1 MLYLPS
7 AFVTLVLPYLLFTI
21 YKLRRSRRQLCI
33 SERRLKST
41 VEGSGDTLWDWNI
54 KTGEVLRINDKYMMD
69 RNTIIDVPPNK
80 ALIHP
85 NDIAQVELLLK
96 QHFAEQTAFFEA
108 SYRIKDS
115 FDRWHWVLDRGKII
129 EKDTNLNPLRMTGTV
144 RDITQLKSTEARLN
158 LFAKCVESLTDALA
172 IYDKNFNLVDLN
184 PSFLSQFGGNR
195 DNYLNKPFTLPGY
208 EQSYIDDIK
217 NTVRLTDH
225 WQQEV
230 KLRNSERKLLPI
242 EISIDEIK
250 NEHNQICNYVI
261 VYSDLTERKK
271 AESQL
276 HNLSNRDRTTGLP
289 NRNLFFTDLKKL
301 AKQDSHHALLVFDLD
316 NFKKINDSL
325 GHQLGD
331 SLLAKL
337 AMRLSKLTR
346 EKDVFY
352 RLGGDEFALVMSGT
366 NDIHTI
372 TRMAKQFLAAIA
384 TPFKMAGHELVI
396 TSSVGIVLFP
406 EDGNTPELLLKNA
419 DTAMYH
425 AKKKGNSYLFF
436 NDTMNRQAVKRLQIE
451 NLMRF
456 GLKEDHFE
464 VYYQPKMNIRT
475 GKFTGMEALVRF
487 ITPKKGIISPG
498 VFIPIAEETGQIIEI
513 GEVVLHKACRDVKAW
528 LDAGLFNGR
537 VAVNL
542 SAKQFSLP
550 DLTTRIDVI
559 LQNHALPSYFLE
571 LEITEGTVM
580 DDPQDAISIMRSLSA
595 RGIHLAMDDFGTG
608 YSSLAYLKQFPLNT
622 LKVDKAFIDD
632 MQTERGRNMVD
643 SIVTIAHNLDLHVVA
658 EGVEQAEQI
667 AILKEL
673 NCETMQ
679 GYYYSKPLSRAE
691 FTEFLK
697 KQQNQAALS
706 LVQQA

>member
-1 MLYLPS
+1 MLL
-7 AFVTLVLPYLLFTI
+7 LLPYLLFVI
-21 YKLRRSRRQLCI
+21 YKLKRSRHQLRI
-33 SERRLKST
+33 SEHRLKST

-54 KTGEVLRINDKYMMD
+54 KTGEVIRINDKYTAD
-69 RNTIIDVPPNK
+69 TNNAAGFPPNRD
-80 ALIHP
+80 LIHP
-85 NDIAQVELLLK
+85 HDLQHVEKALK
-96 QHFAEQTAFFEA
+96 KHFAEHTAFFEA

-115 FDRWHWVLDRGKII
+115 LERWHWVLDRGKII
-129 EKDTNLNPLRMTGTV
+129 EKDVNLNPLRMTGTV
-144 RDITQLKSTEARLN
+144 RDISQLKSTEARLN
-158 LFAKCVESLTDALA
+158 LFAKCVESLTDAIA
-172 IYDKNFNLVDLN
+172 IYDKNFKLVDLN
-184 PSFLSQFGGNR
+184 PSFLTLFGGTR
-195 DNYLNKPFTLPGY
+195 EQYLKKDFALFGY
-208 EQSYIDDIK
+208 DQSYVDEIK
-217 NTVRLTDH
+217 ATVRATDH

-230 KLRNSERKLLPI
+230 KLRNAQRQLLPI

-250 NEHNQICNYVI
+250 NEHNQICNYVV
-261 VYSDLTERKK
+261 VYSDQTERKK

-289 NRNLFFTDLKKL
+289 NRNLFFTNLKKL
-301 AKQDSHHALLVFDLD
+301 AKQDNHHALLVFDLD

-337 AMRLSKLTR
+337 AMRLNKLTR

-372 TRMAKQFLAAIA
+372 TRMAKLFLAAIA
-384 TPFKMAGHELVI
+384 TPFNMAGHELVI

-451 NLMRF
+451 NLMRY

-475 GKFTGMEALVRF
+475 GKLDGMEALVRF

-498 VFIPIAEETGQIIEI
+498 MFIPIAEETGQIIEI
-513 GEVVLHKACRDVKAW
+513 GEVVLNKACRDVKAW
-528 LDAGLFNGR
+528 IDQGLFNGR

-559 LQNHALPSYFLE
+559 LQKNELPSYFLE

-580 DDPQDAISIMRSLSA
+580 DDPNEAISVMRSLSA

-632 MQTERGRNMVD
+632 MQSERGRNMVD

-658 EGVEQAEQI
+658 EGVEKAEQI
-667 AILKEL
+667 AMLEQL
-673 NCETMQ
+673 NCQTVQ
-679 GYYYSKPLSRAE
+679 GYYYSKPLSQPE
-691 FTEFLK
+691 FTAFLK
-697 KQQNQAALS
+697 KQRNKSAPS
-706 LVQQA
+706 LLRSVEV